1 MSAEARFHELFGEH
15 YPAVARYVLA
25 RGFQA
30 ADADDLIAATFEVA
44 WRRLDAVPAGEDA
57 LPWLLSTARNL
68 ARNADRKARRERTLV
83 NGLAHARSPWSE
95 AGLER
100 RAEWDGVRLAL
111 AQLRP
116 VDRDLILLVA
126 WDGLSPT
133 RAGSVLG
140 LRPVTARSRLHRA
153 RQRLTALLHDQGIS
167 APPETGSEPATTT
180 ATHTQEERND

>member
-1 MSAEARFHELFGEH
+1 
-15 YPAVARYVLA
+15 VLA

-68 ARNADRKARRERTLV
+68 ARNADRKTRREQALV
-83 NGLAHARSPWSE
+83 NGLTHARPMSAADLDQS
-95 AGLER
+95 AER
-100 RAEWDGVRLAL
+100 DGVRLAL

-126 WDGLSPT
+126 WDGLSPA

-140 LRPVTARSRLHRA
+140 LLPVTARSRLHRA
-153 RQRLTALLHDQGIS
+153 RQRPRARSSPWCPCS
-167 APPETGSEPATTT
+167 ASQHSFCSSPACSPGQP
-180 ATHTQEERND
+180 AQERNPRPRP

>member
-1 MSAEARFHELFGEH
+1 MSAEARFRELFGEH
-15 YPAVARYVLA
+15 YPSVARYVLA

-44 WRRLDAVPAGEDA
+44 WRRLDAVPADDEA

-68 ARNADRKARRERTLV
+68 ARNANRKAHREQRLV
-83 NGLAHARSPWSE
+83 NGLAHAITPWRE
-95 AGLER
+95 ADLDQ

-133 RAGSVLG
+133 SAGSVLG
-140 LRPVTARSRLHRA
+140 LLPVTARSRLHRA
-153 RQRLTALLHDQGIS
+153 RQRLTALLHDQGIGL
-167 APPETGSEPATTT
+167 PPATRSESAAAT
-180 ATHTQEERND
+180 AAHTQEERK

>member
-1 MSAEARFHELFGEH
+1 MSVEARFHELFGEH
-15 YPAVARYVLA
+15 YPTVARYVLA

-44 WRRLDAVPAGEDA
+44 WRRLEAVPTGEGA

-68 ARNADRKARRERTLV
+68 ARNADRKAQRERTLV
-83 NGLAHARSPWSE
+83 NGLAHGAPPSSE
-95 AGLER
+95 ADLDQ
-100 RAEWDGVRLAL
+100 RAEWEGVRLAL

-126 WDGLSPT
+126 WDGLSPSS
-133 RAGSVLG
+133 AGNVLG
-140 LRPVTARSRLHRA
+140 LLPVTARSRLHRA

-167 APPETGSEPATTT
+167 LPPATPSESAAAP

>member
-1 MSAEARFHELFGEH
+1 MTAEARFRELFGEH

-44 WRRLDAVPAGEDA
+44 WRRLDAVPGGEEA
-57 LPWLLSTARNL
+57 LPWLLSTARNF
-68 ARNADRKARRERTLV
+68 ARNADRKAHREQTLV
-83 NGLAHARSPWSE
+83 NGLAHTAAPGSE
-95 AGLER
+95 ADLDR
-100 RAEWDGVRLAL
+100 RAEWNGVRLAL

-133 RAGSVLG
+133 SAGRVLG
-140 LRPVTARSRLHRA
+140 LRPVTARSRLHRG

-167 APPETGSEPATTT
+167 APPATVSEPAAST
-180 ATHTQEERND
+180 ATHKQEERND

>member
-15 YPAVARYVLA
+15 YPTVARYVLA

-44 WRRLDAVPAGEDA
+44 WRRRDAVPAGEDA
-57 LPWLLSTARNL
+57 LPWLLSTARNF
-68 ARNADRKARRERTLV
+68 ARNADRKAHREQTLV
-83 NGLAHARSPWSE
+83 NGLAHATPPWSE
-95 AGLER
+95 ADLDQ

-133 RAGSVLG
+133 SAGSVLG
-140 LRPVTARSRLHRA
+140 LLPVTARSRLHRA
-153 RQRLTALLHDQGIS
+153 RQRLTVLLHDQGIS
-167 APPETGSEPATTT
+167 LPPATRSESAAAT
-180 ATHTQEERND
+180 ATHPQEERK